1 MLGLGDVIKNKSSA
15 GLPFPMI
22 FTGFFVG
29 LSWLLYGKNDTCFFE
44 IANNLRKHL
53 SVFIGIC
60 LGNIIVIA
68 QNLVAFVL
76 SAFQLSLFVIYPS
89 KPLVKDIKNKKKN

>member
-1 MLGLGDVIKNKSSA
+1 MLGLGNVIKNKSTA

-29 LSWLLYGKNDTCFFE
+29 LSWLLYGKNHSFFFIE
-44 IANNLRKHL
+44 IANYLRIHL
-53 SVFIGIC
+53 SVFEGIC

-89 KPLVKDIKNKKKN
+89 KPVVKNIKKKN